1 MIRMAVLQHVE
12 FEGPAAIADWAAS
25 RGVPVHVCHLG
36 GNDILPSI
44 YDFDM
49 LTVMGGPMSA
59 NDQAQFD
66 WLGPEIALIREA
78 IAAETIVC
86 GVCLGAQM
94 IAKALGA
101 RVYPGSAKEIGWFPV
116 ERTGAHPLF
125 DDLPDS
131 FTPLHWHGETFDLPH
146 GAKLLAKSKITVNQ
160 AFAVGQRVLGLQF
173 HLEATEDSVRMLVK
187 AAAREIGCGTFE
199 QQPRTILTNLGQCAR
214 LCPLLETVF
223 DRLTGFAI
231 RSA

>member
-12 FEGPAAIADWAAS
+12 FEGPAAIADWAAA
-25 RGVPVHVCHLG
+25 RGVPVRVFHLDRNG
-36 GNDILPSI
+36 ILPSI

-59 NDQAQFD
+59 NDQAQLD
-66 WLGPEIALIREA
+66 WLGPEIALVREA
-78 IAAETIVC
+78 IAAEKTVF

-94 IAKALGA
+94 IAKAMGV

-116 ERTGAHPLF
+116 ERTGEHPLF
-125 DDLPDS
+125 DGLPDS

-160 AFAVGQRVLGLQF
+160 AFAVGQRVLGVQF
-173 HLEATEDSVRMLVK
+173 HMEATEDSVRMLVK
-187 AAAREIGCGTFE
+187 AAAHEVGCGPFE
-199 QQPRTILTNLGQCAR
+199 QQPGIILANLGQCAR
-214 LCPLLETVF
+214 LRPLLETVL
-223 DRLTGFAI
+223 DRLTGFAT